1 MIVRSSRFPCAM
13 TYLLSLGESQDRQ
26 DRPVRRGRHLAV
38 QLVGGRDEAGKHGH
52 QPGATFWCERQV
64 GQRAEALDGFPGDG
78 VVALHGPPLPAGIGP
93 PSRSEEHTSELQS
106 RSDLVCRLLLEKKK
120 K

>member
-52 QPGATFWCERQV
+52 QPGLTFWRKRKI
-64 GQRAEALDGFPGDG
+64 GLHAEALDGLPGDG
-78 VVALHGPPLPAGIGP
+78 VVALHGLPPPAGAGP
-93 PSRSEEHTSELQS
+93 ASYAKRVGAAAWPEREHPA
-106 RSDLVCRLLLEKKK
+106 
-120 K
+120 

>member
-52 QPGATFWCERQV
+52 QPGLTFWRERTI
-64 GQRAEALDGFPGDG
+64 GLHAETLDGFPGDR
-78 VVALHGPPLPAGIGP
+78 VVALHRLALPAGSWP
-93 PSRSEEHTSELQS
+93 PSDAT
-106 RSDLVCRLLLEKKK
+106 VV
-120 K
+120 

>member
-52 QPGATFWCERQV
+52 QPGLTFWRERKV
-64 GQRAEALDGFPGDG
+64 GLHAEKLDGFLRDG
-78 VVALHGPPLPAGIGP
+78 FVVCLALPLPAGLGP
-93 PSRSEEHTSELQS
+93 ASS
-106 RSDLVCRLLLEKKK
+106 VNV
-120 K
+120 